1 VKSEAQRSGVVSWIG
16 NLIARLT
23 GRAPEGGA
31 EESSAPAYE
40 SQPAASPAVLHE
52 APFRQEAPAASA
64 FPRFQ
69 STASDRVDPQA
80 GGDRFANVRL
90 KLRNAYTPSLPVS
103 DRKRFAGR
111 NNVLNAVIRALE
123 DQRLHIIIYGDRGIG
138 KTSLLH
144 VLSQAAREARY
155 IVVYVSCG
163 EASNF
168 NDTFRAVATEVPAL
182 YHSGV
187 GATETTEP
195 EGRSTLADML
205 PEEPVTPRFISDL
218 FAKLVGTRV
227 LVVLDEFDRVES
239 SEFRRTVAEL
249 IKNLSDR
256 AVRVQLIIAGVA
268 SDLTELFEYI
278 PSIRR
283 NVFALQVPKMEAA
296 EIRHLVNTGEQTSG
310 ISFESVSTDFVV
322 FVAHGSPYLASLLS
336 HHAGLAALDQSRTTV
351 AIEDVST
358 GIDRALDELRARIS
372 KASQLQI
379 DQGVSEGMR
388 NILGLLAGAALFA
401 GGRFSAGDIDALYTN
416 PADAAKCKGLIANLA
431 SHKVLIEASDQLGK
445 GYRFLEGSVPAYLWI
460 TVARKRFLKSQKPA
474 PSEAP
479 AEATA
484 DSGAAVRA

>member
-1 VKSEAQRSGVVSWIG
+1 M
-16 NLIARLT
+16 
-23 GRAPEGGA
+23 
-31 EESSAPAYE
+31 
-40 SQPAASPAVLHE
+40 
-52 APFRQEAPAASA
+52 
-64 FPRFQ
+64 
-69 STASDRVDPQA
+69 
-80 GGDRFANVRL
+80 
-90 KLRNAYTPSLPVS
+90 
-103 DRKRFAGR
+103 
-111 NNVLNAVIRALE
+111 
-123 DQRLHIIIYGDRGIG
+123 
-138 KTSLLH
+138 LH

-182 YHSGV
+182 YHSAV
-187 GATETTEP
+187 TATDAP
-195 EGRSTLADML
+195 AEGGRATLGDML
-205 PEEPVTPRFISDL
+205 PEEPVTPRFMADL

-239 SEFRRTVAEL
+239 SEFRRTIAEL

-283 NVFALQVPKMEAA
+283 NVFALQIPKMEAA

-310 ISFESVSTDFVV
+310 ISFEPVSTDFVV

-336 HHAGLAALDQSRTTV
+336 HHAGLAALDNNRTSV
-351 AIEDVST
+351 AAEDVT
-358 GIDRALDELRARIS
+358 VGIDRALDELRARIS

-416 PADAAKCKGLIANLA
+416 PADAAKCKGLISNLA
-431 SHKVLIEASDQLGK
+431 SHKVLIEANDQLGK

-460 TVARKRFLKSQKPA
+460 TVARKRFLKNQRPSANEPA
-474 PSEAP
+474 GESAGE
-479 AEATA
+479 
-484 DSGAAVRA
+484 SAAAARA

>member
-1 VKSEAQRSGVVSWIG
+1 MSWIDTLLG
-16 NLIARLT
+16 RLT
-23 GRAPEGGA
+23 GRKPQALSNESTGAA
-31 EESSAPAYE
+31 EETSAPGSGYVMA
-40 SQPAASPAVLHE
+40 PRE
-52 APFRQEAPAASA
+52 APARQEAAASGV

-69 STASDRVDPQA
+69 STASDRLDPQFA
-80 GGDRFANVRL
+80 DRFANVRL
-90 KLRNAYTPSLPVS
+90 KLRSAYTPSLPVS

-111 NNVLNAVIRALE
+111 NEVLNAVIRALE

-168 NDTFRAVATEVPAL
+168 NDTFRAVATEIPSL
-182 YHSGV
+182 YHAGVEATDSGSE
-187 GATETTEP
+187 AK
-195 EGRSTLADML
+195 STLADML
-205 PEEPVTPRFISDL
+205 PEEPVTPRFIADL
-218 FAKLVGTRV
+218 FSKLVSTRV
-227 LVVLDEFDRVES
+227 LIVLDEFDRVES
-239 SEFRRTVAEL
+239 AEFRRTVAEL

-256 AVRVQLIIAGVA
+256 AVRVQLVIAGVA

-310 ISFESVSTDFVV
+310 ISFEGPATDFVV

-336 HHAGLAALDQSRTTV
+336 HHAGLAALDNARTGVNT
-351 AIEDVST
+351 EDVT
-358 GIDRALDELRARIS
+358 LGIDRALDELRARIS

-401 GGRFSAGDIDALYTN
+401 GGRFSAADIDALYTN
-416 PADAAKCKGLIANLA
+416 PADAAKCKGLISNLA
-431 SHKVLIEASDQLGK
+431 SHKVLVEASDQLGK

-460 TVARKRFLKSQKPA
+460 TVARKRFLKSQKTA
-474 PSEAP
+474 ASEPSPEAP
-479 AEATA
+479 AETA
-484 DSGAAVRA
+484 VGA

>member
-1 VKSEAQRSGVVSWIG
+1 MSWISTFLGRLAGRKPEKARPAQAAEHESDGGEAQAHAEAFIMAPREVH
-16 NLIARLT
+16 AR
-23 GRAPEGGA
+23 A
-31 EESSAPAYE
+31 E
-40 SQPAASPAVLHE
+40 PAAAG
-52 APFRQEAPAASA
+52 AY
-64 FPRFQ
+64 PRFQ
-69 STASDRVDPQA
+69 STASDRLDPQFA
-80 GGDRFANVRL
+80 DRFANVRL
-90 KLRNAYTPSLPVS
+90 KLRSAYTPSLPVS

-111 NNVLNAVIRALE
+111 NEVLNSVIRALE

-138 KTSLLH
+138 KTSMLH

-155 IVVYVSCG
+155 IVIYVSCG

-168 NDTFRAVATEVPAL
+168 NDTFRAVTADIPAL

-187 GATETTEP
+187 SPTDAEAG
-195 EGRSTLADML
+195 GKSTLADML
-205 PEEPVTPRFISDL
+205 PEEPITPRFVADMFS
-218 FAKLVGTRV
+218 KLVGTRV

-239 SEFRRTVAEL
+239 GEFRRTIAEL

-296 EIRHLVNTGEQTSG
+296 EIRHLVSTGEQTSG
-310 ISFESVSTDFVV
+310 IAFEPVATDYVV

-336 HHAGLAALDQSRTTV
+336 HHAGLAALDNGRTSVTV
-351 AIEDVST
+351 EDVSG
-358 GIDRALDELRARIS
+358 GIDRALDELKARIS

-388 NILGLLAGAALFA
+388 NILGLLAGAALFS

-416 PADAAKCKGLIANLA
+416 PADAAKCKGLISNLA
-431 SHKVLIEASDQLGK
+431 SHKVLVEANDQLGK

-460 TVARKRFLKSQKPA
+460 TVARKRFLKNQRAASSEPS
-474 PSEAP
+474 SEAVG
-479 AEATA
+479 
-484 DSGAAVRA
+484 SSAAVGA

>member
-1 VKSEAQRSGVVSWIG
+1 M
-16 NLIARLT
+16 
-23 GRAPEGGA
+23 APRET
-31 EESSAPAYE
+31 PL
-40 SQPAASPAVLHE
+40 Q
-52 APFRQEAPAASA
+52 QEAAAAGGA

-69 STASDRVDPQA
+69 STASDRIDPSFA
-80 GGDRFANVRL
+80 DRFASVRL
-90 KLRNAYTPSLPVS
+90 KLRSAYTPSLPVS

-138 KTSLLH
+138 KTSMLH

-168 NDTFRAVATEVPAL
+168 NDTFRAVATEVPSL

-187 GATETTEP
+187 SPTDTEA
-195 EGRSTLADML
+195 GGKSTLADML
-205 PEEPVTPRFISDL
+205 PEEPVTPRYMADL

-239 SEFRRTVAEL
+239 SEFRRTIAEL

-256 AVRVQLIIAGVA
+256 AVRVQLVIAGVA

-283 NVFALQVPKMEAA
+283 NVFALQIPKMEAA
-296 EIRHLVNTGEQTSG
+296 EVRHLVSAGEQTSG
-310 ISFESVSTDFVV
+310 VAFEPAATDFVV

-336 HHAGLAALDQSRTTV
+336 HHAGLAALDNTRTSVSAQDV
-351 AIEDVST
+351 AIGV
-358 GIDRALDELRARIS
+358 DRALDELRARIS

-388 NILGLLAGAALFA
+388 NILGLLAGAALFN
-401 GGRFSAGDIDALYTN
+401 GGRFSANDIDALYTN

-431 SHKVLIEASDQLGK
+431 SHKVLIEANDQLGK

-460 TVARKRFLKSQKPA
+460 TVARKRFLKSQKSA
-474 PSEAP
+474 GGEAS
-479 AEATA
+479 AEAA
-484 DSGAAVRA
+484 GSGAAVGA